1 MSADAATLKKWF
13 TPRDIFDYK
22 YECRRFLDKLVG
34 WEDREQANEEG
45 KAERY
50 GYTDDCE
57 EALNKWTATKNKAL
71 TDNEKQKRVEAP
83 QAEEKSE
90 TKEEAEDTNDA
101 VKEDEPETDLVPE
114 QVKENGVHHDDPI
127 IDNEKPAE
135 TAGESEVQAQ
145 EKNVDDAQDTPPEV
159 SPQ

>member
-1 MSADAATLKKWF
+1 MSADAPTLKKWF
-13 TPRDIFDYK
+13 TLRDIFDYK

-34 WEDREQANEEG
+34 WEDREPANEQG

-50 GYTDDCE
+50 GYTDDYE
-57 EALNKWTATKNKAL
+57 EALTKWKAL

-83 QAEEKSE
+83 QAEEKVE
-90 TKEEAEDTNDA
+90 TKEEAEVTNDA
-101 VKEDEPETDLVPE
+101 AKEAETESELVPE
-114 QVKENGVHHDDPI
+114 QVKENGVHHEDPI